1 MPKAF
6 DADALVQELI
16 ALGTEAKDNTAIL
29 DQVQTSLENV
39 TSNDEQA
46 AIVEGLGQLE
56 ELGSNPFEDD

>member
-39 TSNDEQA
+39 TSDEEQA
-46 AIVEGLGQLE
+46 AIVEALDKLNDLGE
-56 ELGSNPFEDD
+56 DPFDD